1 MSTLAFTDDMA
12 RVQRALAQCHDM
24 VVRRSAVLEALRLRS
39 GEHVLEIGCGGGFYA
54 YEAAQ
59 CVGPTGRVC
68 ALDLSADQIAAAK
81 GRCAELGWVEC
92 QVADAVKLPYGDAEF
107 DALYGVQV
115 FEYVAKLDD
124 ALRGVQRVLRP
135 GGRVVILATNWSSLV
150 WYSDQPARMERVLK
164 AFAAHAPY
172 PDLPAMLPAR
182 LRQFGMTAIRQTPVP
197 VLNTSYHANSFSY
210 WLARMIR
217 PFVLGRQ
224 AVRAEEAEAWFKE
237 LEELERRGAYFF
249 SSTPIITEATTV
261 GTENRAL

>member
-1 MSTLAFTDDMA
+1 MA
-12 RVQRALAQCHDM
+12 RLQRALAQCHDM
-24 VVRRSAVLEALRLRS
+24 VVRRTAVLEALRLRS
-39 GEHVLEIGCGGGFYA
+39 RERVLEVGCGGGVYA

-59 CVGPTGRVC
+59 CVGPAGRVC
-68 ALDLSADQIAAAK
+68 ALDLSADQIASAK
-81 GRCAELGWVEC
+81 ARCAELAWVEC

-115 FEYVAKLDD
+115 FEYAGNLEE
-124 ALRGVQRVLRP
+124 ALREIQRVLRP

-150 WYSDQPARMERVLK
+150 WHSDQAGRMARVLT

-172 PDLPAMLPAR
+172 PDLPAILPAR

-224 AVRAEEAEAWFKE
+224 AVTAEEADAWFNE
-237 LEELERRGAYFF
+237 FEELEQRGAYFF

-261 GTENRAL
+261 GAGKRVL

>member
-1 MSTLAFTDDMA
+1 MSTLTFADDMA

-39 GEHVLEIGCGGGFYA
+39 GERVLEVGCGGGFYA

-59 CVGPTGRVC
+59 CVGATGRVC
-68 ALDLSADQIAAAK
+68 ALDLSPDQISAAK
-81 GRCAELGWVEC
+81 VRCADLAWVEC
-92 QVADAVKLPYGDAEF
+92 QTADAVKLPYGNAEF

-124 ALRGVQRVLRP
+124 ALREIQRVLRP

-150 WYSDQPARMERVLK
+150 WYSDQPARMKRVLE
-164 AFAAHAPY
+164 AFVAHAPY

-182 LRQFGMTAIRQTPVP
+182 LREFGMTAIRQTPVP

-210 WLARMIR
+210 WLARMIG

-224 AVRAEEAEAWFKE
+224 AVTAADAAAWLKEFDE
-237 LEELERRGAYFF
+237 LEHRAAYFF
-249 SSTPIITEATTV
+249 SSTPILTEATRL
-261 GTENRAL
+261 GT

>member
-1 MSTLAFTDDMA
+1 MGTLAFTDDMA

-24 VVRRSAVLEALRLRS
+24 VVRRSAVLEALRLRR
-39 GEHVLEIGCGGGFYA
+39 GERVLEIGCGGGFYA

-81 GRCAELGWVEC
+81 GRCAELAWVEC
-92 QVADAVKLPYGDAEF
+92 QVADAIKLPSGDAEF

-124 ALRGVQRVLRP
+124 ALRGIQRVLRP
-135 GGRVVILATNWSSLV
+135 GGRVVILATNWSSAV

-197 VLNTSYHANSFSY
+197 VLNASYHANSFSY

-224 AVRAEEAEAWFKE
+224 AVTAEEAEAWFEE

-261 GTENRAL
+261 GTGNRAL